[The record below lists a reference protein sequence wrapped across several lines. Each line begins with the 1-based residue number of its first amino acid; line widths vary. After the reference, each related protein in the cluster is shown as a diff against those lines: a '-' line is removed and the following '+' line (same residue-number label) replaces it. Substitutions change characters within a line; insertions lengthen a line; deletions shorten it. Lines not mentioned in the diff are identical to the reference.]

1 MRTLPLGR
9 AALTRDTRDRVWKY
23 RRTWWLR
30 CGLAIY
36 FFLHAGLLAAHDVTL
51 FPSVDGHRITLNI
64 KYGDPGGYEPAVAQK
79 LLDLDA
85 YAPDGMK
92 TSFRYGVQV
101 EGIGLTTI
109 QDDMEPP
116 LSGTWLF
123 ASRYDNGFYVHT
135 VDGHAFATTKLD
147 FPAARD
153 SAHYFKFSKSLL
165 RVGRSSGVADRIV
178 GHRLELVPHADPFS
192 LPPGERMPVEV
203 IFDGKPLVG
212 VAVEIGDDAA
222 AAREPKQKTDD
233 KGVVFVPIQR
243 AGWYRI
249 AVDHRV
255 PSAYTELFTDD
266 DYTATLTFFL
276 PH

>member
-1 MRTLPLGR
+1 MRGPLQGR
-9 AALTRDTRDRVWKY
+9 AALTRDAQNRVWKY
-23 RRTWWLR
+23 RQTWWLR
-30 CGLAIY
+30 CGLAICL
-36 FFLHAGLLAAHDVTL
+36 FLHAGLLTAHDVTL

-85 YAPDGMK
+85 YAPDGIK
-92 TSFRYGVQV
+92 TSFRDGVQV

-109 QDDMEPP
+109 QDDIEPP
-116 LSGTWLF
+116 PSGTWLF

-135 VDGHAFATTKLD
+135 VDGHAFATTKFD
-147 FPAARD
+147 FPAAKD

-165 RVGRSSGVADRIV
+165 RVGRSSGAADRIV
-178 GHRLELVPHADPFS
+178 GHRLELVPHTDPFS
-192 LPPGERMPVEV
+192 LQPGERLPIEV

-212 VAVEIGDDAA
+212 VAVEIGDDAVA
-222 AAREPKQKTDD
+222 LRDSKQKTDD

-243 AGWYRI
+243 SGWYRI

-255 PSAYTELFTDD
+255 PSAYTELFADD